1 MEQKRP
7 YQWEG
12 ANVASILI
20 SNDIMHWHV
29 VHGSFLHYIAFL
41 WRVDNVAVAG
51 EDADVG
57 CSGVEGYNIS

>member
-20 SNDIMHWHV
+20 ANDIVYRHV
-29 VHGSFLHYIAFL
+29 VHRSFLYYIAFL
-41 WRVDNVAVAG
+41 WRVDNVAVTG
-51 EDADVG
+51 EDADV
-57 CSGVEGYNIS
+57 CCTGVERHNVS